1 MRWSDLD
8 QLNHVNN
15 VVYVDYAE
23 QARAAL
29 VEDGEVVAGPLSR
42 VDVEFRRPLLLSRTP
57 VLVRTEVDGGTTT
70 HAIGPDGADQ
80 AFATVRLEAGA
91 LAPEPMAGAATKD
104 GLSLRRSDL
113 GADGT
118 VTPTRLFELT
128 QEARILSFA
137 TIVPDRTARF
147 VVARVDL
154 RLGEPVGWRTE
165 PLLAETGVTHVGRS
179 SFVTTTWFDG
189 GRAGS
194 ATAVLVGFDLE
205 TQSSQPLDDAMREA
219 LTAAQRG

>member
-29 VEDGEVVAGPLSR
+29 VEAGEVSPGPLSR

-57 VLVRTEVDGGTTT
+57 VLVQSEADGGTTT
-70 HAIGPDGADQ
+70 HQVAPDGADEP
-80 AFATVRLEAGA
+80 FATVRLESGDPT
-91 LAPEPMAGAATKD
+91 PEPMTGAATKD
-104 GLSLRRSDL
+104 ELALRRGDL

-154 RLGEPVGWRTE
+154 RLGEPIAWRTE
-165 PLLAETGVTHVGRS
+165 PLLAETAVTHVGRS
-179 SFVTTTWFDG
+179 SFATTTWFDG

-205 TQSSQPLDDAMREA
+205 TQSSVPLDDAMREA
-219 LTAAQRG
+219 LTAARGA